1 MNPIDFLY
9 PANPLLTV
17 CLLFVLMLLATEAGV
32 QFGARARARWSDEET
47 TYIDFIQGGVLG
59 LLSLLLGFTYALA
72 ADRHDARTE
81 LQVSEANALGT
92 AYLRAGLVADP
103 SRSELRRILRQY
115 VDVAA
120 QTDDMIDDRVKVKE
134 GLQRAERAMQILW
147 LAGVRSIEGREPT
160 EADSLLLQSLNDV
173 IDLHEQRIAAFE
185 YRVPQVILLLLFFLS
200 VASLALTG
208 YGIGLNGGR
217 KFFLT
222 TGVAILVAAVL
233 LVIIDLQH
241 PQQGFIRVSQKSMIR
256 LHDKLQAEEAAE
268 TTPKL
273 QSVPNSDSR

>member
-1 MNPIDFLY
+1 MDQTDFLY
-9 PANPLLTV
+9 PTNPLPTV

-32 QFGARARARWSDEET
+32 RFGADARARRREEET
-47 TYIDFIQGGVLG
+47 SYIDFIQGGALG

-92 AYLRAGLVADP
+92 AYLRAGLVTDP

-115 VDVAA
+115 VDAA
-120 QTDDMIDDRVKVKE
+120 TQYEFVIDDRVKITE
-134 GLQRAERAMQILW
+134 SFQRADRALQILW
-147 LAGVRSIEGREPT
+147 LAGVRAIEGREPT
-160 EADSLLLQSLNDV
+160 ESDSLLLQSLNDV
-173 IDLHEQRIAAFE
+173 IDLHERRIAAFE
-185 YRVPQVILLLLFFLS
+185 YRVPKVILWLLVFLAI
-200 VASLALTG
+200 ASLALTG
-208 YGIGLNGGR
+208 YGIGLNGSR

-222 TGVAILVAAVL
+222 TGMATLVAAVL

-256 LHDKLQAEEAAE
+256 LHDRLHAEEAAE

-273 QSVPNSDSR
+273 QSVPNSNTR